1 MSKKNITVLGIH
13 LWHDSGASI
22 VRNGKVCTA
31 INENKIINVKNASGY
46 ISRIL
51 LKYEIIF
58 RYSLKLKI
66 KDLEFLKDSIIDGVI
81 KKKSS
86 KIFIDSS

>member
-31 INENKIINVKNASGY
+31 INENKIIELINKYKIDY
-46 ISRIL
+46 IIS
-51 LKYEIIF
+51 YEKSIHDEKDII
-58 RYSLKLKI
+58 
-66 KDLEFLKDSIIDGVI
+66 VI
-81 KKKSS
+81 EY
-86 KIFIDSS
+86 

>member
-31 INENKIINVKNASGY
+31 INENKIINVKHASGY

-51 LKYEIIF
+51 LKYEIIGSF
-58 RYSLKLKI
+58 ENTHNFKFNLN
-66 KDLEFLKDSIIDGVI
+66 DHTN
-81 KKKSS
+81 
-86 KIFIDSS
+86 